1 MEEWGFV
8 DEREGRGFREMLGRY
23 EKSQLMR
30 VRVTRRS
37 ERSQKGRAKNPE
49 QSSSYWHRF
58 GTHDLINSSNL
69 SRVLRSEA

>member
-23 EKSQLMR
+23 EKSQLVR

-37 ERSQKGRAKNPE
+37 ERSQKGLAKNPE

-58 GTHDLINSSNL
+58 GTHDLINSSNF
-69 SRVLRSEA
+69 SCVMRSEA